1 MKSLQVFCAA
11 LLLCSSLAVQATE
24 TGSGDPRYTIQN
36 PPAYAMLGDLL
47 IARPLLVVA
56 TVIGAGAF
64 VVSLP
69 FTALGGGIGDAGQAL
84 VVIRRERRLCGVWG
98 YRGRFEQRGELI
110 RFCCVADGLIAGKPL
125 PQVFGVHNLCS
136 TTDPV
141 GAGLPAMAS
150 VQARKIRPCR

>member
-1 MKSLQVFCAA
+1 MKVMQVLFVT
-11 LLLCSSLAVQATE
+11 LLLSSSLAVQASE

-69 FTALGGGIGDAGQAL
+69 FTALGGGVGDAGQAL
-84 VVIRRERRLCGVWG
+84 VVDPAKAAFVRCLGCTGEG
-98 YRGRFEQRGELI
+98 FEQRE
-110 RFCCVADGLIAGKPL
+110 
-125 PQVFGVHNLCS
+125 
-136 TTDPV
+136 
-141 GAGLPAMAS
+141 
-150 VQARKIRPCR
+150 

>member
-84 VVIRRERRLCGVWG
+84 VVDPARAAFVRCLGCVGEG
-98 YRGRFEQRGELI
+98 FEQRE
-110 RFCCVADGLIAGKPL
+110 
-125 PQVFGVHNLCS
+125 
-136 TTDPV
+136 
-141 GAGLPAMAS
+141 
-150 VQARKIRPCR
+150 

>member
-1 MKSLQVFCAA
+1 MKSLQVLVVT
-11 LLLCSSLAVQATE
+11 LLLCSSLAAQASE
-24 TGSGDPRYTIQN
+24 RGSGDPRYTIQN

-84 VVIRRERRLCGVWG
+84 VVDPAKAAFVRCLGCTGEG
-98 YRGRFEQRGELI
+98 FEQRE
-110 RFCCVADGLIAGKPL
+110 
-125 PQVFGVHNLCS
+125 
-136 TTDPV
+136 
-141 GAGLPAMAS
+141 
-150 VQARKIRPCR
+150 

>member
-1 MKSLQVFCAA
+1 MKALPVLLIS

-24 TGSGDPRYTIQN
+24 NGSGDPRYTIQN

-84 VVIRRERRLCGVWG
+84 VVDPAKAAFVRCLGCIGEG
-98 YRGRFEQRGELI
+98 FEQRE
-110 RFCCVADGLIAGKPL
+110 
-125 PQVFGVHNLCS
+125 
-136 TTDPV
+136 
-141 GAGLPAMAS
+141 
-150 VQARKIRPCR
+150 

>member
-1 MKSLQVFCAA
+1 MKSLQVLFVA

-24 TGSGDPRYTIQN
+24 NGSGDPRYTIQN
-36 PPAYAMLGDLL
+36 PPAYAMIGDLL

-84 VVIRRERRLCGVWG
+84 VVDPAKAAFVRCLGCIGEG
-98 YRGRFEQRGELI
+98 FEQRE
-110 RFCCVADGLIAGKPL
+110 
-125 PQVFGVHNLCS
+125 
-136 TTDPV
+136 
-141 GAGLPAMAS
+141 
-150 VQARKIRPCR
+150 